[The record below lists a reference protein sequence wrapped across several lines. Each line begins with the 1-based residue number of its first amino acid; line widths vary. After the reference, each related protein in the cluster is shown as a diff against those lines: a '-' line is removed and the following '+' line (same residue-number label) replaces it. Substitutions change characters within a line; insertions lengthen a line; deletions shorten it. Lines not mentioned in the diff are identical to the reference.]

1 MRLRTPSVLLFQF
14 QGRLTLLLKS
24 FVSSLFTNHWQSSV
38 TIHRLWPQLTLIQ
51 NWKIIPSV
59 NIYQRSMQQLS
70 WSCWRGGAQ
79 TQALSERWRLPPYK
93 SLFPQHFPPFFSQK
107 KTYVVLHVTALT
119 HLEAFKSVRMPKNN
133 CFEKARGLFLKNLPW
148 VTPQRREALSGGGV
162 PELDI
167 VVPAAAGYCWPTWA
181 PCYTGDAAFTM
192 RWVSTRRNSGQ
203 GRKIDGEKKS
213 HRSEC
218 PL

>member
-24 FVSSLFTNHWQSSV
+24 FVSSLFTNHRQSSV

-70 WSCWRGGAQ
+70 WSCWRGGAH

-133 CFEKARGLFLKNLPW
+133 CFEKARGMFLKNLPW
-148 VTPQRREALSGGGV
+148 VTPQRRLARASRRL
-162 PELDI
+162 PYLDGF
-167 VVPAAAGYCWPTWA
+167 VPASTGYFCAVWRPRHGIDPVIPMSQHEATQAG
-181 PCYTGDAAFTM
+181 
-192 RWVSTRRNSGQ
+192 
-203 GRKIDGEKKS
+203 
-213 HRSEC
+213 
-218 PL
+218 